1 MMPAAMDSPAPL
13 PTDDSSNSDALAHAV
28 AVARPLVQW
37 LVRSGVDYGALTAA
51 LKPLFLEAA
60 RAELQA
66 AGTRQTDSALS
77 LLSGLHRKDVRA
89 YNDATETTGAAP
101 ALPLKPGRP
110 TPAQQVVSRWLA
122 GGHPQALPLSGD
134 ASGAGTSFD
143 ALARAVS
150 KDVHPRSVLQEL
162 VRLGVAEE
170 DSAAG
175 LVKLRRDAFV
185 PDRAHREAG
194 QLLAESVAD
203 HLAAGVHNLTAQDK
217 VRYLEQSVFAD
228 ELSAASVREL
238 EQLGNKLWS
247 QVLGEMVKAATV
259 LCERDAAA
267 AAGKPAAGRVPVQI
281 DQRLRL
287 GMFCYSTRM
296 ESIAAAAPPA
306 PVPIPARRV
315 KKT

>member
-1 MMPAAMDSPAPL
+1 MMPTAMDSPAP
-13 PTDDSSNSDALAHAV
+13 PHPDDSSNSDALAHAV
-28 AVARPLVQW
+28 AVARPLAQW
-37 LVRSGVDYGALTAA
+37 LVRSGVGYGALAAA

-60 RAELQA
+60 RAELEA

-89 YNDATETTGAAP
+89 YNEAGGATGGAP

-122 GGHPQALPLSGD
+122 GGHPAVLPVAAD
-134 ASGAGTSFD
+134 ASGGGLSFES
-143 ALARAVS
+143 LARAVS
-150 KDVHPRSVLQEL
+150 KDLHPRTVLQEL
-162 VRLGVAEE
+162 VRLGVAEH
-170 DSAAG
+170 DAAAG
-175 LVKLRRDAFV
+175 TLALRREAFV

-194 QLLAESVAD
+194 ELLAGSVAD

-228 ELSAASVREL
+228 ELSAASGREL
-238 EQLGNKLWS
+238 EQLGNRLWS
-247 QVLGEMVKAATV
+247 QVLGEMVKAATA

-267 AAGKPAAGRVPVQI
+267 AAKPAAGQPPAPI

-296 ESIAAAAPPA
+296 ESLAAVAAAPTPA
-306 PVPIPARRV
+306 PVP
-315 KKT
+315 KKRPKG